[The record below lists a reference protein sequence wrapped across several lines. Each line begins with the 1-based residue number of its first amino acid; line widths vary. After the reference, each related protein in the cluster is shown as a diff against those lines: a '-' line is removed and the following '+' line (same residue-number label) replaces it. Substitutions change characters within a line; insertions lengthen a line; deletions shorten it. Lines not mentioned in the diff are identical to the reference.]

1 MKKLLLFAPVLGLLW
16 SACSNDFE
24 IAAPRKDIPVVYSIM
39 SVSDTAQYVR
49 VERAFIDPT
58 ASAYVVALEADSLYY
73 PENAIAV
80 YLERVSN
87 GQRYPLTRVDGNLD
101 GHIRESGTFA
111 TSPNWLYKV
120 KTSQITGGLVK
131 GQAYRLVIERAD
143 GNPNVTA
150 ETTVPDSLLLFRP
163 EPSTTT
169 PRRINLSG
177 NNPVSVEWRSSVS
190 AYIFDVYMN
199 IRYREAA
206 LDGSSSVNKSIRWR
220 AAKNVVRENT
230 LIGGGFYRGKT
241 TVSVSDFYN
250 VLLQNIEPSTTL
262 QRYFTGIDIQIE
274 GAGPEI
280 ANFQESAAVNAG
292 LTGAEV
298 NTSYTNFSEGY
309 GIFTI
314 KKNWTIT
321 NFQMPIEAVDSLN
334 VNPVRR
340 MLNFKG

>member
-1 MKKLLLFAPVLGLLW
+1 MRKFLLFAPVLGLLW
-16 SACSNDFE
+16 SACSNEFE

-49 VERAFIDPT
+49 VERAFIDPK
-58 ASAYVVALEADSLYY
+58 ASAYVVAQEEDSLYY

-80 YLERVSN
+80 YLERVSS

-101 GHIRESGTFA
+101 GQIRETGTFA
-111 TSPNWLYKV
+111 QSPNWLYKV
-120 KTSQITGGLVK
+120 KTSQLSGGFVK

-150 ETTVPDSLLLFRP
+150 ETTVPDSLFLFRP
-163 EPSTTT
+163 EPSTSS

-177 NNPVSVEWRSSVS
+177 PNPVSVEWRSSVS
-190 AYIFDVYMN
+190 AYIFDIYMN
-199 IRYREAA
+199 IRYREVAQN
-206 LDGSSSVNKSIRWR
+206 GTSVNKTVRWR
-220 AAKNVVRENT
+220 AAKNVIRENT
-230 LIGGGFYRGKT
+230 LIGGSFYRGKT

-262 QRYFTGIDIQIE
+262 QRYFNGIDIQIE

-314 KKNWTIT
+314 KKDWTIT